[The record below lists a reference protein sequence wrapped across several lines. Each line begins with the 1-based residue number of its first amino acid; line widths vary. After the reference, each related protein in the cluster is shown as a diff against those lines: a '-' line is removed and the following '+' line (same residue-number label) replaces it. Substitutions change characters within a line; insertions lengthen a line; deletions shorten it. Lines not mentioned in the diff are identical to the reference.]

1 MSPWE
6 RHQPS
11 ARQGGSRADI
21 GGVHLEMLGWSVVER
36 RTQTGLWRDVDGDL
50 LGLARVHGTLGLP
63 PLRDEAA
70 LRRHGGL
77 IAATLDSR
85 LVEAEV
91 LEHVAGPAAMF
102 VCRRIQNWA
111 LVFTG
116 ILMVPA
122 SPASWV
128 WSMVAR
134 GRPVTGD
141 LHDLCEDCVCPAH
154 PLARVHHE
162 LRKLLTVRLDA

>member
-1 MSPWE
+1 MNPWE
-6 RHQPS
+6 QHPYS
-11 ARQGGSRADI
+11 ARQVESGADI

-36 RTQTGLWRDVDGDL
+36 RTQTGLWRGMDGDL
-50 LGLARVHGTLGLP
+50 LGLVRVHGALGLP
-63 PLRDEAA
+63 PLRDEDAV
-70 LRRHGGL
+70 RRHGRA
-77 IAATLDSR
+77 IAGTLESR
-85 LVEAEV
+85 LVEAAV
-91 LEHVAGPAAMF
+91 LEHICGRAAMF
-102 VCRRIQNWA
+102 VCRRIQDWA

-141 LHDLCEDCVCPAH
+141 LRDLCEDCVCPAH
-154 PLARVHHE
+154 PLARVHQE